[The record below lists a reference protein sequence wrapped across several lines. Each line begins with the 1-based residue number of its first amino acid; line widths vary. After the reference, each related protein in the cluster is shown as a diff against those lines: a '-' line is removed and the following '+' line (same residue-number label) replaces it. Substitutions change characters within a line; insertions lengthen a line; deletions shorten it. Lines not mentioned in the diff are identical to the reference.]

1 MFSDLVHVSQVVT
14 FESLATTLGN
24 RILMKMQD
32 MFTGKTCV
40 SLVEKFFGAGNFV
53 NAFSMGI

>member
-32 MFTGKTCV
+32 MITRKTCV